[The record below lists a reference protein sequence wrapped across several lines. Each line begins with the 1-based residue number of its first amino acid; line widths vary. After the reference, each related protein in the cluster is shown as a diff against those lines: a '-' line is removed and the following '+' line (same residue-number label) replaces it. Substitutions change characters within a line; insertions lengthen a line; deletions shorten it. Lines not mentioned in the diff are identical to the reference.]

1 MKRILFV
8 TYDAYPHEGG
18 KSTHI
23 KYLIDGLTE
32 LGIKCDVVSFNDAN
46 QMENTAGKVLMQP
59 CKLFGKDCYLY
70 YRLQVG
76 KAAFR
81 KAVLKKLKNNNYD
94 MISAQDAISGSILNK
109 IAPDCN
115 NISLTMHTYFGL
127 ENGLDN
133 SALCEGNKY
142 YDRMKAEELE
152 ALQCAHA
159 VIAVDERI
167 EKHVVETVDAV
178 GVADKCKVFC
188 VRNFINTNAFEHCP
202 ARSEN
207 DTLNVICVRRLV
219 EKNGVI
225 YAVKAMEH
233 CSDKVRLHIVGDGP
247 EMPKI
252 QEYVKNGG
260 LENRVVLHGAMK
272 NDQVLSL
279 YKTCNAA
286 VVPSITVNGLQEATS
301 ISALEAMAC
310 SMPIVVSSIGGLRLL
325 VEDGKTG
332 FWANERDSQEIGSK
346 LQWIFDHPGEA
357 TQIGANARQFVEK
370 HHSHLSAA
378 KSYLNIFSGN
388 NTGK

>member
-1 MKRILFV
+1 
-8 TYDAYPHEGG
+8 
-18 KSTHI
+18 
-23 KYLIDGLTE
+23 
-32 LGIKCDVVSFNDAN
+32 
-46 QMENTAGKVLMQP
+46 
-59 CKLFGKDCYLY
+59 
-70 YRLQVG
+70 
-76 KAAFR
+76 
-81 KAVLKKLKNNNYD
+81 
-94 MISAQDAISGSILNK
+94 
-109 IAPDCN
+109 
-115 NISLTMHTYFGL
+115 
-127 ENGLDN
+127 
-133 SALCEGNKY
+133 
-142 YDRMKAEELE
+142 
-152 ALQCAHA
+152 
-159 VIAVDERI
+159 
-167 EKHVVETVDAV
+167 
-178 GVADKCKVFC
+178 
-188 VRNFINTNAFEHCP
+188 
-202 ARSEN
+202 
-207 DTLNVICVRRLV
+207 
-219 EKNGVI
+219 
-225 YAVKAMEH
+225 MEH